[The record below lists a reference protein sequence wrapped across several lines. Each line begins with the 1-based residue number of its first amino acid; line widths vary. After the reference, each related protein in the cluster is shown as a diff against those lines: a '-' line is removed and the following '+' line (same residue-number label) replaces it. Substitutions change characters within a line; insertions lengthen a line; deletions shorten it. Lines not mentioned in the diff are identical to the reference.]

1 MSIRVYS
8 SYEEFSETERESY
21 LILSVPEFEEI
32 EGYDLWETDSDDSY
46 DYDEDYTKLSSAI
59 REDASFY
66 VICDNDDLDLAEEIS
81 SSLGKY
87 SKINLDEIH
96 KTFFSIV

>member
-8 SYEEFSETERESY
+8 SYEEFSESEKESY
-21 LILSVPEFEEI
+21 LILSVPEFEEN
-32 EGYDLWETDSDDSY
+32 EGYDLWGSDSEDSC
-46 DYDEDYTKLSSAI
+46 DYEEDYPKLSSSVK
-59 REDASFY
+59 EDSSFY
-66 VICDNDDLDLAEEIS
+66 VVCDNDDLDLAEEIS